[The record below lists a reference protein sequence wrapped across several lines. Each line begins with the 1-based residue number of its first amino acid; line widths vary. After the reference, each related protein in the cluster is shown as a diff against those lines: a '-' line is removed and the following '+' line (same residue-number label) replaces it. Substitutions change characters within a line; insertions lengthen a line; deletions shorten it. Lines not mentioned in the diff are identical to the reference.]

1 MRHAIDLKKAKP
13 EKLTGGDNIAI
24 FLIMEPST
32 NMWPSAFLVKPVLKS
47 GNEGTLSLRHFRFS
61 QTFNLQKIKNIDE
74 SDILM
79 SGKPSYEELEE
90 SIRQLERQVLEY
102 MRKEKEFNRE
112 RKSVEYSHMKRTI
125 SLMKINGELNKE
137 INELKNADKKEL
149 GYVSNRLKERI
160 KELNCLYDISSFRD
174 GTNFSLDEVL
184 QTIVDFIPPAI
195 QHPEITCARIIFDR
209 YEFITKN
216 YKETKWK
223 LSQEIKVY
231 NERIGALEVYYL
243 EEKPEVEEGSFP
255 KEAKDLITAIAENI
269 ARIVERDWAEIEIR
283 KCRDKIEELIKKK

>member
-1 MRHAIDLKKAKP
+1 M
-13 EKLTGGDNIAI
+13 
-24 FLIMEPST
+24 S
-32 NMWPSAFLVKPVLKS
+32 
-47 GNEGTLSLRHFRFS
+47 
-61 QTFNLQKIKNIDE
+61 KNIGE
-74 SDILM
+74 SDIVM
-79 SGKPSYEELEE
+79 IEKPSYEELEE
-90 SIRQLERQVLEY
+90 RIRQLERQVLEY
-102 MRKEKEFNRE
+102 MRKEEEFNRE

-137 INELKNADKKEL
+137 IHELKSADKKEL
-149 GYVSNRLKERI
+149 GYVSDRLKERM

-184 QTIVDFIPPAI
+184 QTIVDLIPPAI
-195 QHPEITCARIIFDR
+195 QYPEFTCARIMFDR

-216 YKETKWK
+216 FRETKWK

-243 EEKPEVEEGSFP
+243 EEKQELEDGPFP
-255 KEAKDLITAIAENI
+255 KEAKNLIAAVAENI